1 MDEMHELLADD
12 SVARVRDLLSVLES
26 GDVAAAKEIIDDLA
40 AIREKDIYQELGKLT
55 RELHESINNFTMDD
69 RITNLAEEEI
79 PDARA
84 RLNHVITMTDDA
96 ANSTLEAVE
105 KSIPICD
112 DLETKANS
120 LLDNWNKFR
129 NRELTLK
136 EFKELSASIN
146 GYCEEN
152 SAGFNVIRNQL
163 NQVLMAQGFQD
174 LTSQIIK
181 KVILLVEEVEI
192 SMVNIIKL
200 TGHTSDKDVTSEKD
214 AGLAGPVV
222 PGVEVADTVA
232 GQDEVDDLL
241 SSLGF

>member
-1 MDEMHELLADD
+1 MEDKHELLASDN
-12 SVARVRDLLSVLES
+12 VARVRDLLACLES
-26 GDVAAAKEIIDDLA
+26 GDVAGAKEVIDDLA

-55 RELHESINNFTMDD
+55 RELHNSINNFSLDN

-96 ANSTLEAVE
+96 ANSTLAAVE
-105 KSIPICD
+105 KSIPICND
-112 DLETKANS
+112 IENKANA

-129 NRELTLK
+129 NRELTLSQ
-136 EFKELSASIN
+136 FKELSVSLN
-146 GYCEEN
+146 EYFEEN
-152 SAGFNVIRNQL
+152 SAGANIIRDHL

-181 KVILLVEEVEI
+181 KVISLVEEVES

-200 TGHTSDKDVTSEKD
+200 TGHKSEKAEGKSAKD
-214 AGLAGPVV
+214 GLAGPAV
-222 PGVEVADTVA
+222 PGVEVADTVS